1 MEQIKQGEA
10 AFLGAVV
17 HCAVCVE
24 GVCNSAGC
32 VRTKAKPWPHSRA
45 GPGVTS
51 AALVAPGVPG
61 AALGLRLGSLWDVSG
76 VSVGCPGVIVGCP
89 GVTVGCQW
97 GQGFLLCPAT
107 PLTAP
112 LGTLPAG
119 CRSSST

>member
-61 AALGLRLGSLWDVSG
+61 AALGLRLGSLWDVLGSLWDVLGSLWDVSG
-76 VSVGCPGVIVGCP
+76 DRDSCS
-89 GVTVGCQW
+89 
-97 GQGFLLCPAT
+97 A
-107 PLTAP
+107 
-112 LGTLPAG
+112 LPPH
-119 CRSSST
+119 